1 MTIDDLI
8 NRLQY
13 FKNMSKEVI
22 TNISINGVSIDF
34 YDMAYLF
41 HNNQILITLS
51 RAYLDELDR
60 QEEENHKNAL
70 DSAMGDHGQG

>member
-1 MTIDDLI
+1 
-8 NRLQY
+8 
-13 FKNMSKEVI
+13 MSKEVI

-41 HNNQILITLS
+41 HNNQILITLN
-51 RAYLDELDR
+51 RPYLHELDR

>member
-1 MTIDDLI
+1 
-8 NRLQY
+8 
-13 FKNMSKEVI
+13 MSKEVI

-41 HNNQILITLS
+41 HNNQILITLN
-51 RAYLDELDR
+51 RAYLHELDR